1 MKIIRYKYNTY
12 NVIDRVCNDDSL
24 LFEQT
29 NFNSKNRF
37 GAKKF
42 KCNNGTTLTVNSW
55 EWGNIKEQRN
65 ESNIKKNQIRIIRG
79 CKKCGCSFKKLKPY
93 LEWF

>member
-12 NVIDRVCNDDSL
+12 NVIDRVYNNDKL
-24 LFEQT
+24 QFEQT
-29 NFNSKNRF
+29 NLNSKNRF

-42 KCNNGTTLTVNSW
+42 KCNNGTTLAVNSW
-55 EWGNIKEQRN
+55 EWGKYKRIRN
-65 ESNIKKNQIRIIRG
+65 ESNFKKNQIRIIRG
-79 CKKCGCSFKKLKPY
+79 CKKCGFGFKKLKPY

>member
-12 NVIDRVCNDDSL
+12 NVIDRVYNNDKL
-24 LFEQT
+24 QFEQT
-29 NFNSKNRF
+29 NLNSKNRF

-42 KCNNGTTLTVNSW
+42 KCNNGTTLAVNSW

-65 ESNIKKNQIRIIRG
+65 EKFTNSKSSTFNGGSIKLFEFIQSSSN
-79 CKKCGCSFKKLKPY
+79 
-93 LEWF
+93 